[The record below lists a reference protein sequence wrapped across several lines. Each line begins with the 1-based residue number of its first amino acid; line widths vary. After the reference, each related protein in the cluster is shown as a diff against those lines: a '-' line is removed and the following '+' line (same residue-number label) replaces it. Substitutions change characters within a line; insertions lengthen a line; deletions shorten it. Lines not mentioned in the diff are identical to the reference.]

1 MSCVGW
7 GVGGGG
13 EKEVFP
19 MTKQNRRRFT
29 HHPNANPTEIE
40 IVEALLNLTMLS
52 KRVDIVVELLTNL
65 VRAHCHCDERVRVP
79 LVN

>member
-19 MTKQNRRRFT
+19 MTKPNRRRLT
-29 HHPNANPTEIE
+29 HHPNANSTEIE

-52 KRVDIVVELLTNL
+52 K
-65 VRAHCHCDERVRVP
+65 
-79 LVN
+79 